1 MNVWDVVDL
10 ILKVDMSDDP
20 DPKNTF
26 FFFFSQMLTEPMV
39 QSMVDMRPYLCD
51 LLKLSH
57 LNLEVCI

>member
-26 FFFFSQMLTEPMV
+26 FFSDVNRAYGT
-39 QSMVDMRPYLCD
+39 VDG
-51 LLKLSH
+51 
-57 LNLEVCI
+57 